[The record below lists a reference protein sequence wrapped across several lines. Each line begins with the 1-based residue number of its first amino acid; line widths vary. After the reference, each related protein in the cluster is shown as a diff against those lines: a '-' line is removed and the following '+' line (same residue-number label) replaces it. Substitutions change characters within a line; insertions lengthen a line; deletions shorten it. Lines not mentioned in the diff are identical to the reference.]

1 LDIKINI
8 NYKNLSL
15 YKMAGFY
22 TKEFNFFISV
32 QKYKNN
38 LSIWLYFSIGQHLK
52 DVSLLEGIV
61 ILFGCSYVINYAQ
74 RLI

>member
-1 LDIKINI
+1 
-8 NYKNLSL
+8 
-15 YKMAGFY
+15 MAGFY
-22 TKEFNFFISV
+22 IKEFNFFISV
-32 QKYKNN
+32 QKYKNKSD

>member
-1 LDIKINI
+1 
-8 NYKNLSL
+8 
-15 YKMAGFY
+15 MAGFY

-32 QKYKNN
+32 QKYKNKSD

-61 ILFGCSYVINYAQ
+61 ILFSCTYVIDYAQ